1 MTSSRKLR
9 SNSCHVNYEK
19 QANCGGVFRQAIS
32 KLSKV
37 KALFLI
43 HLKKKTLKF
52 TNSIF
57 REKLQAHEDI
67 LRKSLLI
74 VVNR

>member
-43 HLKKKTLKF
+43 HWKKKTLKF
-52 TNSIF
+52 TNSTG
-57 REKLQAHEDI
+57 KLQAHEDI